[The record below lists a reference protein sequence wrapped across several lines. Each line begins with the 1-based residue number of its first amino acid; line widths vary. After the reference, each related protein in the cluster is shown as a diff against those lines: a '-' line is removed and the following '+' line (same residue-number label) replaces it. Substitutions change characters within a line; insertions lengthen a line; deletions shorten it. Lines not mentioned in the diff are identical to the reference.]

1 VDCAGCGDNKA
12 TSLLLLDRVEVYEK
26 KMNRSKLV
34 LLLREREEEKDFRS
48 FAELDQIRRFL

>member
-1 VDCAGCGDNKA
+1 MDCAGCGDNKA

-34 LLLREREEEKDFRS
+34 LLLRERE
-48 FAELDQIRRFL
+48 RRKIFDHLLN

>member
-1 VDCAGCGDNKA
+1 MDCAGCGDNKA

-34 LLLREREEEKDFRS
+34 LLLRERERGE
-48 FAELDQIRRFL
+48 RFSIIC

>member
-1 VDCAGCGDNKA
+1 MDYAGCGDNKA

-34 LLLREREEEKDFRS
+34 LLLREREEKDFRS

>member
-1 VDCAGCGDNKA
+1 MDCAGCGDNKA
-12 TSLLLLDRVEVYEK
+12 TSLLLLDRVEVHEK

-34 LLLREREEEKDFRS
+34 LLLRERERKYFRS

>member
-1 VDCAGCGDNKA
+1 MDCAGCGDNKA

-34 LLLREREEEKDFRS
+34 LLLREREEKDFRS

>member
-34 LLLREREEEKDFRS
+34 LLLREREEKDFRS